1 MPTKND
7 AAWEHLFDQYRILEQ
22 IEQRGFYEISSQ
34 VINRLREARLMTKF
48 DNKSQLPRSFA
59 TNNLSILPITRGSY
73 LIAEF
78 ESFLDFNIDE
88 PATLNIDFPPHI
100 ESLDYRDITSEASAI
115 NCTFV
120 SRILNDFTG
129 EENLYPTVSGRMSS
143 SAFNFGIN
151 GVNFRVNV
159 NNSQIEIDGGYE
171 GAESLT
177 LIEAKNYISQD
188 FLIRQLYYPFKL
200 WTNKIQKRIRSVF
213 LTYTNGVFHLRE
225 YSFENSDHYNS
236 LRLIRQR
243 KYSFGDN
250 HINIERIQVVLNET
264 VVAPEPETPFPQA
277 DSFERIINLCELL
290 KQRGGLTK
298 EEITL
303 NYGFTERQT
312 HYYTAAG
319 RYLGLIEAPTGQE
332 RCYTLSLRGD
342 NIFNLPISGRQIE
355 FIQLILSHGAF
366 KRTLEQ
372 YLENGI
378 MPDGNTIVNIMNEL
392 NLRLSETTCHRRVST
407 ITGWINWII
416 SLIEE

>member
-290 KQRGGLTK
+290 KQRGGLT
-298 EEITL
+298 
-303 NYGFTERQT
+303 
-312 HYYTAAG
+312 
-319 RYLGLIEAPTGQE
+319 
-332 RCYTLSLRGD
+332 
-342 NIFNLPISGRQIE
+342 
-355 FIQLILSHGAF
+355 
-366 KRTLEQ
+366 
-372 YLENGI
+372 
-378 MPDGNTIVNIMNEL
+378 
-392 NLRLSETTCHRRVST
+392 
-407 ITGWINWII
+407 
-416 SLIEE
+416 